1 MPDSLIFF
9 RVPVSSAA
17 VTGML
22 IKAAVMAAPNRWGT
36 IRIKIS
42 STLFFLWSRWR
53 ALSFSEHCNEAL
65 RIRVLSVEHE
75 SCQALTLIITP

>member
-1 MPDSLIFF
+1 MEASRCPRVMVPDSLIFF

-53 ALSFSEHCNEAL
+53 ALSFSEHCNEA
-65 RIRVLSVEHE
+65 V
-75 SCQALTLIITP
+75 CAFGY